1 MSGRLGS
8 SGACLYSGWRPGRTI
23 VGTTND
29 QDGRL
34 QNGLT
39 MTDDALEVSGS
50 SDDGFNLELAVSA
63 LASNAT
69 DVRIMLKL
77 LVSELASALS
87 GRLQVERPG
96 GLRRRSEEIRAVQVV
111 LGDDVLRAEV
121 DGASVRCTIGHSSGG
136 IRIRSEQVDM
146 GTWLKRLLGAL
157 QAEAA
162 QSETTRLALENI
174 MIGGT

>member
-1 MSGRLGS
+1 VV
-8 SGACLYSGWRPGRTI
+8 AC
-23 VGTTND
+23 
-29 QDGRL
+29 
-34 QNGLT
+34 
-39 MTDDALEVSGS
+39 
-50 SDDGFNLELAVSA
+50 
-63 LASNAT
+63 
-69 DVRIMLKL
+69 
-77 LVSELASALS
+77 
-87 GRLQVERPG
+87 
-96 GLRRRSEEIRAVQVV
+96 RSEEIRAVQVV